1 MARKLDQILVIDVEA
16 TCWESNPPPGQTSE
30 IIEIG
35 LCVLDV
41 PTLTRAEQRTIL
53 MRPVYST
60 VSAYCTQLTTL
71 TQADVDGGMSLAE
84 ACQALVHEYQ
94 APARLWASYGDYDRK
109 QFERN
114 CGEFGIPYPF
124 GPTHLN
130 VKTLAAVV
138 YGWSR
143 EVGMSEALKRM
154 GLPLEGTH
162 HRGGDDAW
170 NIAAIL
176 SRVLRSSRVGCVEP
190 ISRA

>member
-1 MARKLDQILVIDVEA
+1 MIMARKLDRILVVDVEA
-16 TCWESNPPPGQTSE
+16 TCWEGDPPSGQTSE

-41 PTLTRAEQRTIL
+41 PTLARVEQRAIL
-53 MRPVYST
+53 VRPGLFDGQSLLHPVDHADPGRCGWRHAAGGGLSAFLCTST
-60 VSAYCTQLTTL
+60 T
-71 TQADVDGGMSLAE
+71 
-84 ACQALVHEYQ
+84 

-130 VKTLAAVV
+130 VKTLVAVAC
-138 YGWSR
+138 GWSR

-176 SRVLRSSRVGCVEP
+176 SRVLRSSRVG
-190 ISRA
+190 

>member
-16 TCWESNPPPGQTSE
+16 TCWEGDPPPGQTSE

-41 PTLTRAEQRTIL
+41 PTLARAEQRTIL
-53 MRPVYST
+53 VRPVCST

-71 TQADVDGGMSLAE
+71 TQADVDGGMPLAE
-84 ACQALVHEYQ
+84 AGQALVHEYQ
-94 APARLWASYGDYDRK
+94 APVRPWASYGDYDRK

-130 VKTLAAVV
+130 VKTLAAVAH
-138 YGWSR
+138 GWSR

-154 GLPLEGTH
+154 GLPLEGAH

-176 SRVLRSSRVGCVEP
+176 SHVLSSSRVGRV
-190 ISRA
+190 

>member
-1 MARKLDQILVIDVEA
+1 MARKLDRILVVDVEA
-16 TCWESNPPPGQTSE
+16 TCWEGDPPSGQTNE

-41 PTLTRAEQRTIL
+41 PTLARVEQRDIL
-53 MRPVYST
+53 VRPVCST
-60 VSAYCTQLTTL
+60 ISPYCTQLTTL
-71 TQADVDGGMSLAE
+71 TQADVDSGVPLAE
-84 ACQALVHEYQ
+84 ACRILAQEHQAS
-94 APARLWASYGDYDRK
+94 ARLWASYGDYDRK

-130 VKTLAAVV
+130 VKTLAAVAH
-138 YGWSR
+138 GWSR

-190 ISRA
+190 GSRA

>member
-1 MARKLDQILVIDVEA
+1 MARKLDRILVVDVEA
-16 TCWESNPPPGQTSE
+16 TCWEGDPPPGQISE

-35 LCVLDV
+35 LGVLDV
-41 PTLTRAEQRTIL
+41 ATLARVEQRDIL
-53 MRPVYST
+53 VRPVCST
-60 VSAYCTQLTTL
+60 VSSYCTQLTTL
-71 TQADVDGGMSLAE
+71 TQADVDGGMPLAE
-84 ACQALVHEYQ
+84 ACQILANEYQ
-94 APARLWASYGDYDRK
+94 GRARLWVSYGDYDRK

-130 VKTLAAVV
+130 VKTLAAVAH
-138 YGWSR
+138 GWSR

-176 SRVLRSSRVGCVEP
+176 SRVLRSGRAGRV
-190 ISRA
+190 

>member
-1 MARKLDQILVIDVEA
+1 M
-16 TCWESNPPPGQTSE
+16 P
-30 IIEIG
+30 
-35 LCVLDV
+35 
-41 PTLTRAEQRTIL
+41 
-53 MRPVYST
+53 
-60 VSAYCTQLTTL
+60 
-71 TQADVDGGMSLAE
+71 LAE

-130 VKTLAAVV
+130 VKTLAAVA

-143 EVGMSEALKRM
+143 EVGMQETTLYVSEALKRM

-176 SRVLRSSRVGCVEP
+176 GRVLRSSRVG
-190 ISRA
+190 

>member
-1 MARKLDQILVIDVEA
+1 MTRRLDRILVVDVES
-16 TCWESNPPPGQTSE
+16 TCWEANPPPGQMSE

-35 LCVLDV
+35 LCMVDV
-41 PTLTRAEQRTIL
+41 AALERVERRSIL
-53 MRPVYST
+53 VRPACST

-71 TQADVDGGMSLAE
+71 TQADVDAGIPLAE
-84 ACQALVHEYQ
+84 ACRVLAQEYQ
-94 APARLWASYGDYDRK
+94 SGQRLFASFGDYDRQ

-114 CGEFGIPYPF
+114 CSAFGIPYPF

-130 VKTLAAVV
+130 VKNLAAIA

-143 EVGMSEALKRM
+143 EVGMSEALKRA

-170 NIAAIL
+170 NIAGLL
-176 SRVLRSSRVGCVEP
+176 SHLLRSIRG
-190 ISRA
+190 R